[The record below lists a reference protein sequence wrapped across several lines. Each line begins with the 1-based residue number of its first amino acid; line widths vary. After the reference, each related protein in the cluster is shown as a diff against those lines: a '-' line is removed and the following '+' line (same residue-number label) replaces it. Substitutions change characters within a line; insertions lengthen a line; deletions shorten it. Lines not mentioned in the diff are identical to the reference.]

1 MISHASQPRKEI
13 RRERN
18 QIRLDERNGIEQ
30 SFTRA
35 DRGLGRGRKS
45 KGMVAKVTE
54 YNILPSDRSWNV
66 TRGSLELFFARL
78 CAHCCPQRWAC
89 KVRFLYL
96 IYFVMQSCLNSRFG
110 TSSLRA
116 PKLWQTWILPR
127 LYPNFNLESRSI
139 PGVTLLCTWGY
150 YDQSCTTY
158 CSYFVIHEDFV
169 ETVHLWASSVW
180 KF

>member
-54 YNILPSDRSWNV
+54 YNILPSDRS
-66 TRGSLELFFARL
+66 
-78 CAHCCPQRWAC
+78 
-89 KVRFLYL
+89 
-96 IYFVMQSCLNSRFG
+96 
-110 TSSLRA
+110 
-116 PKLWQTWILPR
+116 
-127 LYPNFNLESRSI
+127 
-139 PGVTLLCTWGY
+139 
-150 YDQSCTTY
+150 
-158 CSYFVIHEDFV
+158 
-169 ETVHLWASSVW
+169 
-180 KF
+180 